1 MLSQLHSVF
10 TTHTLIERELSHLI
24 SHGHVRKFLLRASSP
39 AGRGGQASG
48 VGGEFGLILVET
60 FNALLHPHWSEIPH
74 FCKWAE
80 SQEATR
86 GSVSISHSALL
97 QQGIDDREIKKV
109 VELGFLT
116 LDYSIRE
123 QGYTISVPG
132 TGPFIR
138 ALRGGRREL
147 LKALKRQPYKEMLE
161 KNLMGKRLRET
172 LLSYTFHLHE
182 LVGSG
187 RVECFGTPAGR
198 GMRITSKGLAE
209 VL

>member
-1 MLSQLHSVF
+1 MVSQLHSVF

-24 SHGHVRKFLLRASSP
+24 SQGHVRKLLIRASSL
-39 AGRGGQASG
+39 AGKGGQISG

-60 FNALLHPHWSEIPH
+60 FNSHLHLQASDIPK
-74 FCKWAE
+74 FCEWAQHHE
-80 SQEATR
+80 STR
-86 GSVSISHSALL
+86 GSVSISHATLL
-97 QQGIDDREIKKV
+97 DEGMDDTEIKKA

-123 QGYTISVPG
+123 PGYTISMPG
-132 TGPFIR
+132 TGAFIR
-138 ALRGGRREL
+138 SLRGGRREL

-161 KNLMGKRLRET
+161 KNLTGKRLRET
-172 LLSYTFHLHE
+172 LLSYNFHLHE

-198 GMRITSKGLAE
+198 GVRITSKGLAE